1 VDFAEKYWRV
11 ALIAVAMY
19 SGSVLAEDT
28 SASDLADVQAQ
39 LEAARM
45 EVAEAAQ
52 KLARLQRELG
62 VDEGEREV
70 RIWRSRDDAE
80 VEIEHIVD
88 EEFSF
93 FGMPPRLGVI
103 LGEPDNGNGNLVIGI
118 TPGSGAEA
126 AGIRQDD
133 RLITVAGRDVQE
145 NTIQTVR
152 EILADREAGETIE
165 VMVQRGDETELT
177 LGVEVGSPV
186 RDMTIIARRLGDMGT
201 EFGREMSIIGQRL
214 SEMGGDIEIEVFQ
227 GLEGLEGLSEIPFP
241 PLPPRLAGL
250 GSATDLASNHEGLVG
265 YFGTGEGVLVL
276 RIAEDNPLNLSSG
289 DVILSLDGQAV
300 NRPVEIG
307 RELMAREPGQDIV
320 LQVMRA
326 GDQIELSGKIPE
338 PTVLGSAI
346 RSGIQAVRDIPA
358 PSTPPVPPAPD
369 STSL

>member
-1 VDFAEKYWRV
+1 MEFAEKYWRV
-11 ALIAVAMY
+11 LLIALAMY
-19 SGSVLAEDT
+19 SGSALAEET
-28 SASDLADVQAQ
+28 SASELEDVRAQ

-62 VDEGEREV
+62 VEDGERQV
-70 RIWRSRDDAE
+70 RVWRSRDDADI
-80 VEIEHIVD
+80 EIEHIVD

-93 FGMPPRLGVI
+93 FAMPPRLGVI
-103 LGEPDNGNGNLVIGI
+103 LGEPDNGNGNLVIGV

-133 RLITVAGRDVQE
+133 RLITVAGRDVQD

-186 RDMTIIARRLGDMGT
+186 RDLTIIARQFGDMGT
-201 EFGREMSIIGQRL
+201 ELGREMSIIGQRL
-214 SEMGGDIEIEVFQ
+214 GEMGGDIEIEVFQ
-227 GLEGLEGLSEIPFP
+227 GLEGLEGLSELPFP

-250 GSATDLASNHEGLVG
+250 GSKTDLASNHEGLAA

-276 RIAEDNPLNLSSG
+276 RIADDNPLNLNSG
-289 DVILSLDGQAV
+289 DVILSLDGQVV

-307 RELMAREPGQDIV
+307 RELMAREPGEDIV

-326 GDQIELSGKIPE
+326 GDRMELSGKIPE

-346 RSGIQAVRDIPA
+346 RSGIRAVRDIP
-358 PSTPPVPPAPD
+358 SPPQPPASDEP
-369 STSL
+369 TF